1 MSGKSDTEN
10 SYIGQEF
17 DFDCSCREYIFPRV
31 FVHFLLADCRF
42 WRKIGKAKKKKN
54 QKRQKALRVVAISRT
69 LDHKC
74 SSTLEG
80 IKVKVEGSIDFGIR
94 IISNGGWWRSH
105 DRNEAVHEPVIAA

>member
-42 WRKIGKAKKKKN
+42 WRKIGKAKKKKKSETAESFTSGSYFTN
-54 QKRQKALRVVAISRT
+54 SR
-69 LDHKC
+69 
-74 SSTLEG
+74 S
-80 IKVKVEGSIDFGIR
+80 
-94 IISNGGWWRSH
+94 
-105 DRNEAVHEPVIAA
+105 